1 MTNQQLLIL
10 ALAAV
15 VAVLLLRPL
24 LFGGPRISAAEA
36 DAKLQAGTAVLVDVR
51 EPGEWPSG
59 VAKPAALL
67 PLSDL
72 RGPRRQWGAFLAQHR
87 EKQIILY
94 CASGLRSGSAASLL
108 RKEGFTVAN
117 LGGFFAWSQ
126 AGLPVK
132 KP

>member
-1 MTNQQLLIL
+1 MTIQQLLVF

-15 VAVLLLRPL
+15 IAVLFLRPL
-24 LFGGPRISAAEA
+24 LFGGPRISAADA
-36 DAKLQAGTAVLVDVR
+36 AAKLKAGTAVLVDVR
-51 EPGEWPSG
+51 EPGEWRSG
-59 VAKPAALL
+59 VAQPAALL
-67 PLSDL
+67 PFSDL
-72 RGPRRQWGAFLAQHR
+72 RGPRQQWGAFLAKHR

-117 LGGFFAWSQ
+117 LGGFFAWAQ